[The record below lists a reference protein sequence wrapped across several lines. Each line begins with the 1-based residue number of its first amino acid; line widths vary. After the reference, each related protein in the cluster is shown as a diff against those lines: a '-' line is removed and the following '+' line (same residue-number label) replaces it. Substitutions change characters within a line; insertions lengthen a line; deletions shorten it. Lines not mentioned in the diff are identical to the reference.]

1 MPRRNKAVVLLF
13 MPIAVLIWFVGW
25 VMVYFGSKQK
35 TYKPRVQKQ
44 PELTFGVLTLE
55 QEPLPEIRS

>member
-25 VMVYFGSKQK
+25 AMVCFGSKRE
-35 TYKPRVQKQ
+35 TFKPRVQKQ
-44 PELTFGVLTLE
+44 PELTFGVLPLE
-55 QEPLPEIRS
+55 REHLPEICA